1 MCGIWTEFIIEMKHH
16 IYIFDEHS
24 RSSIY
29 GIGSYIRQLQSVFAG
44 NREVELCVFVL
55 CALDEEYKVEKSGN
69 CQYVYIPLNKRK
81 IISSEYYRH
90 IRFILREN
98 IIASSDKYFIF
109 SYSQHVDLM
118 KWMKSNYPN
127 SLMYFVVHYQ
137 EWRFKSDIKHYQ
149 TIIQK
154 GGAEDL
160 LSEKDKS
167 IYVKYLEEKYAYSVA
182 DNVICLSEDTY
193 DILTSLYEC

>member
-1 MCGIWTEFIIEMKHH
+1 MKHH

-55 CALDEEYKVEKSGN
+55 CALDEEYKVEKFGN
-69 CQYVYIPLNKRK
+69 CRYVYIPLNKRK

-90 IRFILREN
+90 ICFILKKNISREDDN
-98 IIASSDKYFIF
+98 CFIFNHSQHSCIMNWINSNYSNVQMYFI
-109 SYSQHVDLM
+109 
-118 KWMKSNYPN
+118 
-127 SLMYFVVHYQ
+127 VHHQ
-137 EWRFKSDIKHYQ
+137 EWALKLNGNKRYIQ

-154 GGAEDL
+154 GGAMDL
-160 LSEKDKS
+160 LSDSEKS
-167 IYVKYLEEKYAYSVA
+167 IYAKYLEEEYAYSIA
-182 DNVICLSEDTY
+182 DNVICLSKDTC
-193 DILTSLYEC
+193 DILTSIYER